1 MKVLILYASIT
12 GNAHGMARFLVQF
25 FEHYHADVTLG
36 EMQQTDAAKLLDY
49 DAVILSTYTWS
60 GGTIPE
66 ETQDFFED
74 LKTLDFSKKPLVF
87 GIAGTGDKFYG
98 QDRYNTAPDHF
109 AAVLTENGAIQGASP
124 IKIEQ
129 GATQSDMPAFNAFT
143 QAVMAKVAS
152 LQK

>member
-12 GNAHGMARFLVQF
+12 GNAKGMARILVQF
-25 FEHYHADVTLG
+25 FEHAKAEVTLG

-60 GGTIPE
+60 GGVIPE
-66 ETQDFFED
+66 ETQDFYAD
-74 LKTLDFSKKPLVF
+74 LEQIDFSKKPLVF
-87 GIAGTGDKFYG
+87 GIAGTGDRFYG

-109 AAVLTENGAIQGASP
+109 AAALTGSGAIQGADP

-129 GATQSDMPAFNAFT
+129 GATQADMPAFAAFT
-143 QAVMAKVAS
+143 KAIVAKVQSVKA
-152 LQK
+152 